1 MHLRIRHTGIVKT
14 SLMRALVQSHRES
27 QGPERGDRQMS
38 NSVTIPTTLRNLT
51 SVCVKIQMMLL
62 GKKLRLSIVLG
73 LREFQGSEKGDRQM
87 LNSVAIPTTL

>member
-1 MHLRIRHTGIVKT
+1 MHLRIRHMGIVKT

-38 NSVTIPTTLRNLT
+38 NSVTIF
-51 SVCVKIQMMLL
+51 VKIQMMLL

-87 LNSVAIPTTL
+87 LNSVAL

>member
-1 MHLRIRHTGIVKT
+1 MHLRIRHTGMVKT

-38 NSVTIPTTLRNLT
+38 NSVTIL
-51 SVCVKIQMMLL
+51 VKIQMMLL

-87 LNSVAIPTTL
+87 LSSVAL

>member
-1 MHLRIRHTGIVKT
+1 MHLRIRHMGIVKT

-38 NSVTIPTTLRNLT
+38 NSVTIPTTLQNLT
-51 SVCVKIQMMLL
+51 SVLVKIHMMLL

-87 LNSVAIPTTL
+87 LNRVTIPTTL